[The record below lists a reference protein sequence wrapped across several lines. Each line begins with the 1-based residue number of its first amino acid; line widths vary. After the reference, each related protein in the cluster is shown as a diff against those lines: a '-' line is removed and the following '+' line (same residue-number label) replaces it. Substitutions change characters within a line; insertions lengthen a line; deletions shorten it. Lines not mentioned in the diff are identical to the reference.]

1 MVFKKC
7 RYKIKEIFMEKTGVE
22 KYSYLNALKDLLFR
36 GYGLIAL
43 AVVLVLAIVLNFTY
57 KEKLVNEEFIPY
69 EKELDGMRIDV

>member
-1 MVFKKC
+1 
-7 RYKIKEIFMEKTGVE
+7 MEKTGVE